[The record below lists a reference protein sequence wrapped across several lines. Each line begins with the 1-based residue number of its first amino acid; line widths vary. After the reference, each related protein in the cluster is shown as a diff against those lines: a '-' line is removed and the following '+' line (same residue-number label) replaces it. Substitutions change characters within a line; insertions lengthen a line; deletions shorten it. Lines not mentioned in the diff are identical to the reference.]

1 LLSQRIYAGKFSN
14 RTKRR
19 IISES
24 PLIEVYKNVRIQF
37 EKMFCLQHK
46 TTRHSPPKMKRTFAK
61 LAAYMRRELSN
72 TEVKGR
78 DAVYSVSNAMASG
91 MNKTM
96 VGDDEDVTMMDVSSN
111 TEESEWVDLDDGM
124 EEVEDDGSLDV
135 D

>member
-1 LLSQRIYAGKFSN
+1 
-14 RTKRR
+14 
-19 IISES
+19 
-24 PLIEVYKNVRIQF
+24 
-37 EKMFCLQHK
+37 MFCLQHK

-78 DAVYSVSNAMASG
+78 DAIYSVCDAMASG
-91 MNKTM
+91 MNKMM
-96 VGDDEDVTMMDVSSN
+96 VGDDGDAMDIDN

-135 D
+135 E